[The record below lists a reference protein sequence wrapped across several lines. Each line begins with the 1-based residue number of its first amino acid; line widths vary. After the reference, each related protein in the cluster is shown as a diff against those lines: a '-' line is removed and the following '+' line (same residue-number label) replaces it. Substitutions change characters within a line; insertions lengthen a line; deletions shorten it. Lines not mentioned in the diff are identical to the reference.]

1 MQRFVIDRIELC
13 VSNPLLGKHLRR
25 LGFVSER
32 QKGSSQ
38 DRQIVEESTELEM
51 EPNANLD
58 WIHVVHR
65 LSRIRCSCL
74 KIFREDAPAIE
85 CDRRDQ

>member
-38 DRQIVEESTELEM
+38 DRQIVEESTEQER
-51 EPNANLD
+51 EPNAIAG
-58 WIHVVHR
+58 WAR
-65 LSRIRCSCL
+65 LQQTESDLFCVL
-74 KIFREDAPAIE
+74 VNAQAV
-85 CDRRDQ
+85 